1 MRHSIF
7 FEEKELLVTDEE
19 MPSETNIIV
28 YHEKNDIIQA
38 IKHLE
43 YLSKVILYGDWNTIF
58 ADLKTLY
65 KYIEAAG
72 GFIKNENDEYLFIF
86 RRGKWDLPKGKL
98 EKGETPEIAAI
109 REVQE
114 ETGLQFVKGKAL
126 RCTTWHTYDT
136 YGEPVLKQTFWFNM
150 ETSKNQ
156 PSKPQTEEDITELQW
171 LPESDFSKVLENTF
185 PSIAMVMKSN

>member
-1 MRHSIF
+1 MKLSIY

-19 MPSETNIIV
+19 TPSEINVIV
-28 YHEKNDIIQA
+28 YREKNDIVQA

-43 YLSKVILYGDWNTIF
+43 FLSKVILYGEWERIF

-72 GFIKNENDEYLFIF
+72 GFIKNEQDEYLFIF

-114 ETGLQFVKGKAL
+114 ETGLQFVKEKSL

-136 YGEPVLKQTFWFNM
+136 YGEPVLKQTYWFNM
-150 ETSKNQ
+150 ETTKNQ
-156 PSKPQTEEDITELQW
+156 DSKPQTEEDITELQW
-171 LPESDFSKVLENTF
+171 LPESEFSKVLGNTF
-185 PSIAMVMKSN
+185 PSIVEVMNKR

>member
-1 MRHSIF
+1 MKHSIF

-19 MPSETNIIV
+19 TPSETNVIV
-28 YHEKNDIIQA
+28 YRDKNDIVQA

-43 YLSKVILYGDWNTIF
+43 FLSKVILYGEWEHIF

-72 GFIKNENDEYLFIF
+72 GFIKNEQDEFLFIF

-114 ETGLQFVKGKAL
+114 ETGLQFVKEKLL

-136 YGEPVLKQTFWFNM
+136 YGEPVLKQTYWFNM
-150 ETSKNQ
+150 ETTKNQ
-156 PSKPQTEEDITELQW
+156 DSKPQTEEDITELQW
-171 LPESDFSKVLENTF
+171 LPESEFSKVLGNTF
-185 PSIAMVMKSN
+185 PSIVQVMNKK

>member
-1 MRHSIF
+1 MKHSIY

-19 MPSETNIIV
+19 TPSEINVIV
-28 YHEKNDIIQA
+28 YREKNDIVQA

-43 YLSKVILYGDWNTIF
+43 FLSKVILYGEWERIF

-72 GFIKNENDEYLFIF
+72 GFIKNEQDEYLFIF

-114 ETGLQFVKGKAL
+114 ETGLQFVKEKSL

-136 YGEPVLKQTFWFNM
+136 YGEPVLKQTYWFNM
-150 ETSKNQ
+150 ETTKNQ
-156 PSKPQTEEDITELQW
+156 DSKPQTEEDITELQW
-171 LPESDFSKVLENTF
+171 LPESEFSKVLGNTF
-185 PSIAMVMKSN
+185 PSIVEVMNKR